1 MSLKYISD
9 ILQTE
14 EVFTV
19 EEYTYTHTHT
29 QTHTQTH
36 SHIHTMPS
44 FSGIKN
50 SRMLIF
56 EDIASYDENFE
67 KDWHF

>member
-1 MSLKYISD
+1 
-9 ILQTE
+9 
-14 EVFTV
+14 
-19 EEYTYTHTHT
+19 
-29 QTHTQTH
+29 
-36 SHIHTMPS
+36 MPS

-67 KDWHF
+67 KDWHFIWSKYLNSQVSSVTLIFRLLYQLSKIEKKYTKLTYITC